1 MFTFNKNQKM
11 KRALVISG
19 GGSKGA
25 FAGGVAQYL
34 IEECQLNYDLFL
46 GTSTGSL
53 LVSHLALGKIEAI
66 KKAYTHVT
74 QDAIFDNCP
83 FLIKQQGQVK
93 RIKIHHLN
101 VLKNFIRGRKTFG
114 ESNNLRVHLANYF
127 SVADFNALQSSSKEI
142 VVCVSNLSANTIEYK
157 SLHDFDY
164 ESFLDWIWISCNYV
178 PFMSLVVK
186 ENCEYADGGLGCI
199 IPIEESVRR
208 GATHVD
214 AILLNTEFQHTNR
227 VHARNP
233 FDALSSIFG
242 FISDKIEEQNVQ
254 IGNLVAHDYKATVRI
269 FHTPRVLTS
278 NSLIFDQHQMRQWW
292 DEGFDFAQEK
302 MRL

>member
-1 MFTFNKNQKM
+1 M

-34 IEECQLNYDLFL
+34 LQESQLNYDLFL

-53 LVSHLALGKIEAI
+53 LVSHLAMGKITAI
-66 KKAYTHVT
+66 KEAFTHVN
-74 QDAIFDNCP
+74 QDSIFDNCP
-83 FLIKQQGQVK
+83 FLIKQQGRLK
-93 RIKIHHLN
+93 RIKIHHFN

-114 ESNNLRVHLANYF
+114 ESHNLRELLANTF
-127 SVADFNALQSSSKEI
+127 SKSDFLALQAQEKEV

-157 SLHDFDY
+157 TLRDCAY
-164 ESFLDWIWISCNYV
+164 EEFLDWIWISCNYV

-186 ENCEYADGGLGCI
+186 NNCEYADGGLGCI
-199 IPIEESVRR
+199 IPIEEAVRR
-208 GATHVD
+208 GATHID

-227 VHARNP
+227 VHTRNP

-242 FISDKIEEQNVQ
+242 FISDKIEEQNVH
-254 IGNLVAHDYKATVRI
+254 IGKLVANDYKAQLRI
-269 FHTPRVLTS
+269 FYTPRVLTS
-278 NSLIFDQHQMRQWW
+278 NSLIFDQEQMQEWW
-292 DEGFDFAQEK
+292 EEGFAFAQEK
-302 MRL
+302 LAY